1 MKKIIFCEGQND
13 SIFFDKLF
21 TELDIH
27 QTKIFDQKT
36 SDILKRLK
44 HAETI
49 EINRFIEKTSP
60 YQILVKSEAG
70 KGKAIPL
77 FSRSM
82 GFCFGKRSN
91 LKPVLM
97 LDLDGAPVNSEL
109 KKLKDRIKSNKTV
122 AIDIES
128 GRIHKTSI
136 NYLYENVVKIKENK
150 KQIGTFYLVLFA
162 SSLEKELNNIDPS
175 NDASIEDKISQ
186 LVELPDI
193 QNTFSL
199 VLD

>member
-27 QTKIFDQKT
+27 QAKIFDQKT
-36 SDILKRLK
+36 RDGLTKLK
-44 HAETI
+44 HAETT
-49 EINRFIEKTSP
+49 EMNRFMERTSP
-60 YQILVKSEAG
+60 YQTLVKSEAG

-82 GFCFGKRSN
+82 IFCFERKS
-91 LKPVLM
+91 KPVLM

-109 KKLKDRIKSNKTV
+109 KKLKHNITCNKTV
-122 AIDIES
+122 PIDIEPKL
-128 GRIHKTSI
+128 IYKTSI
-136 NYLYENVVKIKENK
+136 NYLYENVVNIKENEK
-150 KQIGTFYLVLFA
+150 RIGTFYLVLFA
-162 SSLEKELNNIDPS
+162 SSLEKELNKIDPS
-175 NDASIEDKISQ
+175 NDVSIENKISQ

-193 QNTFSL
+193 QNTFSRFL
-199 VLD
+199 